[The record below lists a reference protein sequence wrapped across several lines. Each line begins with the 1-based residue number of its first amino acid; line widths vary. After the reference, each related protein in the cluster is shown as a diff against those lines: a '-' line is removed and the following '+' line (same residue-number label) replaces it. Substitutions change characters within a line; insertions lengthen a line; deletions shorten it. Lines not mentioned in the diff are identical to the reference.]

1 MNDKPTLE
9 DWSAFAGSFLKVDL
23 VKEFPFKCVC
33 KDIGSEFN
41 QDGKPKFWIVTEY
54 QNKTFKI
61 GLNATN
67 LKIVQQS
74 KYLPKEL
81 IGKIFIF
88 DKIKVRN
95 PATNA
100 MVDSFLISKIE
111 AVK

>member
-1 MNDKPTLE
+1 MEQKPNLD
-9 DWSAFAGSFLKVDL
+9 DWSAFAGAFLKVDL
-23 VKEFPFKCVC
+23 IKEFPFKCVC
-33 KDIGSEFN
+33 KDIGSEFS

-54 QNKTFKI
+54 NNKTFKL

-67 LKIVQQS
+67 IRVVQQS
-74 KYLPKEL
+74 KYMPREL
-81 IGKIFIF
+81 IGKIFHF

-100 MVDSFLISKIE
+100 MVDSFLLTKIE